1 MVVDEKNYWR
11 DDINYSRYLYFY
23 YYIAQNLFDILCDT
37 YVYEDLNNVVESAAS
52 QLWNGTFVCIE

>member
-11 DDINYSRYLYFY
+11 DDINYNRYLYFY
-23 YYIAQNLFDILCDT
+23 YYIGKNLFDILCDT

-52 QLWNGTFVCIE
+52 QL